1 MEYPLF
7 SFRPLLPS
15 SPPLFPSSPLPL
27 PSSPPPLLPS
37 SPPPLLFLSLSFEG
51 TTADRRTSKCRWSSC
66 ILYVECPLFSRSLPL
81 FARSF
86 FKLWFW
92 KIQLLIEGLRAQR
105 KHGWAVLILILDT
118 LQAKFGDWRL
128 LRIPLWIKIY
138 AWSYIDERAVVCS
151 NGCSLC
157 ACVKAQLVE
166 VDKGTGVNNSI
177 NTSSRVGG
185 DKAGS
190 QTTKR

>member
-1 MEYPLF
+1 M
-7 SFRPLLPS
+7 
-15 SPPLFPSSPLPL
+15 
-27 PSSPPPLLPS
+27 
-37 SPPPLLFLSLSFEG
+37 
-51 TTADRRTSKCRWSSC
+51 
-66 ILYVECPLFSRSLPL
+66 ECPLFSRSLPL

-128 LRIPLWIKIY
+128 LRIPLWIKTY

-151 NGCSLC
+151 NGCILC
-157 ACVKAQLVE
+157 ACVKAQLVK
-166 VDKGTGVNNSI
+166 VDKGTSVNNSI

-190 QTTKR
+190 QTTKRQEILLCLSGLLLISFIRLIEWRASWRTTSLTSTTWGLP